1 MFAHRLF
8 DRVLNALRQPL
19 LLIRR
24 RAFNP
29 DLRTN
34 FYRTMY
40 LEQSGKTAKIDA
52 LRSIRDTYEVHI
64 PAWQKAINHLWQ
76 KRLHNPRPI
85 FRSVMAQVA
94 EDGLLQAGLPLSAAL
109 AKWLPPA
116 ERAILH
122 AGESGGSLVQAYEL
136 ARAHLM
142 RQNNMWAAVYA
153 AFAYPLFL
161 FLDAL
166 GVMYA
171 FEEELFSRV
180 NRNTMHFSS
189 PLQAF
194 AAEACRW
201 VHDYWYLFAVGAAL
215 LTSLVFWSLPNWTGR
230 LRTIADRWA
239 PWSLYRLVHGALFI
253 STFSILQRAGIPVP
267 QALGT
272 LASYAT
278 PYLRERIAAA
288 GVGVRQGYNIGRA
301 LRLAGHDF
309 PDWKALPT
317 MESIASKAKEPEAL
331 FAYANEW
338 LDDTA
343 KRVQKYA
350 KTAFFVSLIA
360 MTGWIALLAS
370 TLMQVMG
377 AGFH

>member
-1 MFAHRLF
+1 METHFIEMLLSA
-8 DRVLNALRQPL
+8 VRQPFL
-19 LLIRR
+19 ALKRR
-24 RAFNP
+24 TFNP
-29 DLRTN
+29 GLRMD

-52 LRSIRDTYEVHI
+52 LRSIRDTYDVHL
-64 PAWQKAINHLWQ
+64 PVWQKFINDVWQ
-76 KRLHNPRPI
+76 KRLGFPRPL

-94 EDGLLQAGLPLSAAL
+94 EDGLFQAGLPLSLAL
-109 AKWLPPA
+109 IKWLPPA
-116 ERAILH
+116 ERAILF
-122 AGESGGSLVQAYEL
+122 AGESAGSLVQSYEL
-136 ARAHLM
+136 ARTHLM
-142 RQNNMWAAVYA
+142 RQSNMWAAVYA

-161 FLDAL
+161 FLAAL
-166 GVMYA
+166 GVMYQ

-180 NRNTMHFSS
+180 NRKTIFFSS
-189 PLQAF
+189 RLQQF
-194 AAEACRW
+194 AADACHW
-201 VHDYWYLFAVGAAL
+201 VHDYWFLFAAAAFGMTAL
-215 LTSLVFWSLPNWTGR
+215 IFWSLANWTGR
-230 LRTIADRWA
+230 LRTLADRWV
-239 PWSLYRLVHGALFI
+239 PYSLYRLVHGALFI
-253 STFSILQRAGIPVP
+253 STFSILQRAGISVP

-272 LASYAT
+272 LSSYAT

-317 MESIASKAKEPEAL
+317 MESIASKSKGPEAL

-350 KTAFFVSLIA
+350 KMAFFISLIL

-377 AGFH
+377 AGFS